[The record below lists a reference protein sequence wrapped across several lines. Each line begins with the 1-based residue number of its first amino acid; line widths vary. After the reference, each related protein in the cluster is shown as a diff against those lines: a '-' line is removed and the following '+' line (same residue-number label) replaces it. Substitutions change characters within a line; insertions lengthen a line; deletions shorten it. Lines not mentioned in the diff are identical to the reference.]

1 MGFEHLP
8 IVIDGNAGRGSRMA
22 PINVLWLID
31 HVCYDGSL
39 HGGGRLFMNLAPMFD
54 SNEVRIF
61 PYFLRASDEVVELFK
76 TAPMKVVNLN
86 KGKYDPSTLT
96 TITGLC
102 KKHDI
107 DVMHLFCYAA
117 STFGRIAGKVTG
129 IPTVVHDFD
138 TQIYFPYPTYLKV
151 ADRMLASSTGHALA
165 ASPMCR
171 DYMRD
176 VRRLPADRLSVM
188 PHAIPESRFEAAR
201 TTSREQARAELGWGP
216 DEKVFVCPTKLGPE
230 RGNEYLLQAFAKVV
244 AARQDARLALIYKPT
259 YYHRTP
265 KEYENI
271 PWIRDTAYMVNELKK
286 IVADLGI
293 GDHVDLIEQLDHPT
307 PALAGADAMVL
318 PFLNARFSSVYLL
331 EGFAHG
337 LPAIATDLGEQ
348 KDLLAHSSAG
358 VLVEP
363 GNVDVLAAAMLD
375 LAANPAERERMSA
388 AARQVADRHSVR
400 ANAAGLAGMY
410 RQLAQPQG
418 VGAAAVRGSH

>member
-1 MGFEHLP
+1 
-8 IVIDGNAGRGSRMA
+8 MA

-54 SNEVRIF
+54 PNEVRVF

-86 KGKYDPSTLT
+86 KGKYDLSTLT
-96 TITGLC
+96 TITSLC
-102 KKHDI
+102 KKHEI

-117 STFGRIAGKVTG
+117 STFGRLAGKMNGV
-129 IPTVVHDFD
+129 PTVVHDFD
-138 TQIYFPYPTYLKV
+138 TQIYFPYPGYLKV

-176 VRRLPADRLSVM
+176 VRRLPADRLSIM

-201 TTSREQARAELGWGP
+201 TTTREAARAELGWSP
-216 DEKVFVCPTKLGPE
+216 DEKVFVCLTKLGPE
-230 RGNEYLLQAFAKVV
+230 RGNEYLMRAFAKVV
-244 AARQDARLALIYKPT
+244 AARPDTRLAFVYKPT

-265 KEYENI
+265 KEYEGI
-271 PWIRDTAYMVNELKK
+271 SWIRDTDHMLNELKK
-286 IVADLGI
+286 LIAELGI
-293 GDHVDLIEQLDHPT
+293 GHRVDLIEQLDQAT
-307 PALAGADAMVL
+307 TYMAAADAVVA
-318 PFLNARFSSVYLL
+318 PFLNERFSSVHLL

-348 KDLLAHSSAG
+348 KELLSHSAAG
-358 VLVEP
+358 VLVKP
-363 GNVDVLAAAMLD
+363 DDQDALAAAMIEMVD
-375 LAANPAERERMSA
+375 NPDDRARRSA
-388 AARQVADRHSVR
+388 AAKEVAERHSVR
-400 ANAAGLAGMY
+400 ANAAGLARMY
-410 RQLAQPQG
+410 RQLAQPQP
-418 VGAAAVRGSH
+418 VGSAAVRGSH

>member
-1 MGFEHLP
+1 
-8 IVIDGNAGRGSRMA
+8 MA

-54 SNEVRIF
+54 PEEVRIF

-86 KGKYDPSTLT
+86 KGKYDPTTLS
-96 TITGLC
+96 TITALC

-117 STFGRIAGKVTG
+117 STFGRIAGKMNG

-151 ADRMLASSTGHALA
+151 ADRLLASSTGHALA

-176 VRRLPADRLSVM
+176 VRKLPADRLSVM
-188 PHAIPESRFEAAR
+188 PHAIPEARFEAAR
-201 TTSREQARAELGWGP
+201 KTDRASARAELGWRD
-216 DEKVFVCPTKLGPE
+216 DEKVFVCATKLGPE
-230 RGNEYLLQAFAKVV
+230 RGNEYLLQSFAKVV
-244 AARQDARLALIYKPT
+244 AQRPNSRLALIYKPT

-271 PWIRDTAYMVNELKK
+271 PWIRDTEYMVNELKK
-286 IVADLGI
+286 IVAELGI

-307 PALAGADAMVL
+307 PALAGGDAMVL
-318 PFLNARFSSVYLL
+318 PFLNERFSSVYLL

-337 LPAIATDLGEQ
+337 LCAIATDLGEQ
-348 KDLLAHSSAG
+348 KELLDHSGAG
-358 VLVEP
+358 VLVKP
-363 GNVDVLAAAMLD
+363 GDVDVLANAMID
-375 LAANPAERERMSA
+375 LIDHPEKQAQMSA
-388 AARQVADRHSVR
+388 AAKQVAERHSVR
-400 ANAAGLAGMY
+400 ANAAGLARMY
-410 RQLAQPQG
+410 RQLAQPQR
-418 VGAAAVRGSH
+418 VGAAAVTGSH